1 MKKSLLTLSTLAL
14 FAGAAMADGSFTK
27 IWSVDN
33 QDSYTVAAGD
43 YIRAEGYYYN
53 TTGEQHRGPV
63 YNVGTMTIDGI
74 FESYVDAS
82 AQSMLGAQ
90 KVLGNGELRINS
102 ALFLSPDTDF
112 SGFTGN
118 VDVQRGVL
126 WFVDS
131 KNSPVNVSE
140 FTLSDKSMLKLTNGD
155 FVINGAIKG
164 SGNIH
169 VTLYPDDEIESGVY
183 VIKDATPRTSQSRAT
198 SRSLTARSTR
208 TRSRKSGSKQ
218 LSTTAFHSIPRSAV
232 RSNSSVRRAMQER
245 PLP

>member
-112 SGFTGN
+112 SALRAMSTFNAVFSG
-118 VDVQRGVL
+118 
-126 WFVDS
+126 
-131 KNSPVNVSE
+131 
-140 FTLSDKSMLKLTNGD
+140 LS
-155 FVINGAIKG
+155 I
-164 SGNIH
+164 
-169 VTLYPDDEIESGVY
+169 
-183 VIKDATPRTSQSRAT
+183 R
-198 SRSLTARSTR
+198 R
-208 TRSRKSGSKQ
+208 TRPSTFRNLLFPINRCSSSR
-218 LSTTAFHSIPRSAV
+218 TAT
-232 RSNSSVRRAMQER
+232 
-245 PLP
+245 L